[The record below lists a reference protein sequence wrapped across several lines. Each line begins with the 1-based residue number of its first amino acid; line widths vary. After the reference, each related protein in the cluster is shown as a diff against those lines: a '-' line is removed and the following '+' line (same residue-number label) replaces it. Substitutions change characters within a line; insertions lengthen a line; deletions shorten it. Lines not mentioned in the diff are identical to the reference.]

1 MLWGPYTVP
10 TASER
15 FVFAIHGDPG
25 KTNAMTNPLEPGR
38 FFLPGP
44 TEVHPDVLAAQDGPM
59 IGHRGKAIQDLFTS
73 IAGGL
78 GPVFHTRRPV
88 IVSTSS
94 ASGLMEAAVRN
105 GVVDGKVLS
114 LVNGAFSDR
123 FSEIALS
130 CGHEVDKWEVEW
142 GKVHSPDELG
152 ERLSKDRYD
161 AVTLSQ
167 SETSTGALQ
176 DLEAIAGVVAQ
187 HEDTLLLVDSV
198 TGIGGVETHT
208 DAWEVD
214 FILTGS
220 QKALALP
227 PGLSFGVAN
236 EAMLERSAKARAKG
250 WYFDLVELH
259 DQIEDHQTPATPAV
273 SLLYALDYQLKRI
286 SEETMEARWRRH
298 LDMQRRTFDWI
309 GEMAAKGVDIGIFAE
324 EGHRSPTVT
333 CVATNRSREVVGG
346 MFERGWVIGGGYGKL
361 KDSTFRIGHMGDHTM
376 DELETLLE
384 VLADVMA

>member
-1 MLWGPYTVP
+1 
-10 TASER
+10 
-15 FVFAIHGDPG
+15 
-25 KTNAMTNPLEPGR
+25 MTMPLEPGR

-59 IGHRGKAIQDLFTS
+59 IGHRGKAIRDLFAS
-73 IAGGL
+73 IDRGL
-78 GPVFHTRRPV
+78 KDVFQTERPV

-123 FSEIALS
+123 FAEIALA
-130 CGHEVDKWEVEW
+130 CGHDVDRIEVDW
-142 GKVHSPDELG
+142 GRVHDPDQVAQALARSG
-152 ERLSKDRYD
+152 YD
-161 AVTLSQ
+161 AVTLSH

-176 DLEAIAGVVAQ
+176 DLEAIAEVVS
-187 HEDTLLLVDSV
+187 EREGTVLLVDSV
-198 TGIGGVETHT
+198 TGVGGAETHT
-208 DAWEVD
+208 DAWGID

-227 PGLSFGVAN
+227 PGLSFGVAS

-259 DQIEDHQTPATPAV
+259 TQIEKHQTPATPAI
-273 SLLYALDYQLKRI
+273 SLLYALDFQLRRI
-286 SEETMEARWRRH
+286 AEETMAGRWKRH
-298 LDMQRRTFDWI
+298 ADMQRRTFEWAEEI
-309 GEMAAKGVDIGIFAE
+309 SGSGIDVEVFAQ

-333 CVATNRSREVVGG
+333 CLAIEQATRVVSDLS
-346 MFERGWVIGGGYGKL
+346 ERGWVIGGGYGRL
-361 KDSTFRIGHMGDHTM
+361 KESTIRIGHMGDHTR
-376 DELETLLE
+376 DELEALLG
-384 VLADVMA
+384 VLTDVMT